1 MILSL
6 RELSDFLCM
15 YDWYPCYLSHS
26 QSLAPRVIWD
36 GGGGRRIWIGS
47 SLDYYNSMAGEV
59 QSKMIEVVN
68 LIPYG
73 KVSSY
78 GRIAQ
83 VVNILWSHNVS
94 AQVIGRL
101 LSGLP
106 ESQRDQLPRR
116 RVVNKKW
123 VVTSLKLGEKWLRQ
137 IKLLEKEWIKIVD
150 DQMDMSIYGYD
161 FEGMLD

>member
-1 MILSL
+1 
-6 RELSDFLCM
+6 
-15 YDWYPCYLSHS
+15 
-26 QSLAPRVIWD
+26 
-36 GGGGRRIWIGS
+36 
-47 SLDYYNSMAGEV
+47 MAGEV

-78 GRIAQ
+78 GRVAQ
-83 VVNILWSHNVS
+83 VVGILTHRTVT
-94 AQVIGRL
+94 AQVIWWL

-106 ESQRDQLPRR
+106 ESQRDQLPRW

-137 IKLLEKEWIKIVD
+137 IKLLEKEWVKIVD
-150 DQMDMSIYGYD
+150 DKMDMSVYGYD